1 MNQRRA
7 NNTFRGAPLRLAT
20 RENEMSAYDS
30 LPADLRRVIDENA
43 TNLSAVNCVVQAWK
57 LLDMGASPAR
67 AAQAVANKIRQI
79 EPHEIA
85 VFAGEYR
92 ATYKSELPHVAARA
106 TVMRYGPDGPSR
118 HPPRRA
124 PRIRGFRLDVQVAA

>member
-20 RENEMSAYDS
+20 REDEMSAYDS
-30 LPADLRRVIDENA
+30 LPADLRRTLDENA

-57 LLDMGASPAR
+57 LLDMGASPMR
-67 AAQAVANKIRQI
+67 AATAVANKIRQI
-79 EPHEIA
+79 EPNEIA
-85 VFAGEYR
+85 VFAGEFR
-92 ATYKSELPHVAARA
+92 AIYKYDLPHLAARA
-106 TVMRYGPDGPSR
+106 SVMRYGPDGPSR

-124 PRIRGFRLDVQVAA
+124 PRIRGMRLDVQVMA

>member
-1 MNQRRA
+1 
-7 NNTFRGAPLRLAT
+7 LAT
-20 RENEMSAYDS
+20 REDEMSAYDS
-30 LPADLRRVIDENA
+30 LPRDLRRALDENA

-79 EPHEIA
+79 EPNEIA
-85 VFAGEYR
+85 IFGGEY
-92 ATYKSELPHVAARA
+92 KSKYNSDLGHIAARA
-106 TVMRYGPDGPSR
+106 TVMRYGPAGPSR